1 MGWEAGIG
9 SAMCNDPWSLFGGT
23 RSKAVR
29 QKLCGGGVC
38 ACVWAG
44 VVRRG
49 RNKRQDYPGKQE
61 PGYKGAYIS

>member
-1 MGWEAGIG
+1 MQRPMVPIWG
-9 SAMCNDPWSLFGGT
+9 NDKQS
-23 RSKAVR
+23 SKAETMG
-29 QKLCGGGVC
+29 CVC